1 MVIPGNKSNG
11 SSCRT
16 RVAAVLQTD
25 QFGCGEGRRSSR
37 SLGRKH
43 LQHQLEFQHEGH
55 ESIPANIA
63 IGMLNILINFQ
74 HLQ

>member
-1 MVIPGNKSNG
+1 MVIPGDESNG
-11 SSCRT
+11 SSLR

-25 QFGCGEGRRSSR
+25 QFGCGEGRRSSK

-43 LQHQLEFQHEGH
+43 LQHQLGFQHEGH
-55 ESIPANIA
+55 ESVPANTA

>member
-11 SSCRT
+11 SSHRT

-25 QFGCGEGRRSSR
+25 QFGCGEGRRNSR
-37 SLGRKH
+37 SLDGKH
-43 LQHQLEFQHEGH
+43 LQYQLGFQHEGH

-63 IGMLNILINFQ
+63 LEVLNILINSISS
-74 HLQ
+74 